1 MSNPITPELL
11 KILCCPESHQPLKP
25 ADKAL
30 LDQLNSEIQKGAL
43 KNRSGQTVTEP
54 ITEGLLREDGQF
66 LYPYRNNIPVLL
78 IDEALPVKS

>member
-1 MSNPITPELL
+1 MSNTITPELL

-25 ADKAL
+25 ADKEL
-30 LDQLNSEIQKGAL
+30 LDRLNEDIRSGKA
-43 KNRSGQTVTEP
+43 KNRAGQPVSET
-54 ITEGLLREDGQF
+54 ITQGLLREDGLF